1 MTNLQSGD
9 RDGPG
14 TAAPTAPARKIAS
27 DATTATESSSTEAHL
42 HTRKLLRHARATP
55 LASIFGSGFLVIV
68 PILNGA
74 VGPYAVLAMAVVCAL
89 AYATGSVIRFNI
101 RNAEPVLESGDA
113 SARVG
118 RYERTANLAL
128 VLAYA
133 ISVCLYIHI
142 LAAFLLGALGV
153 NTPRRENLLTVV
165 IVAGIG
171 LLGRFRGLDMLL
183 VLERWAL
190 RVTGLLV
197 LLLVGAFI
205 LFDWKAFATHT
216 VVWPVVPKQD
226 LWTVLTVVGG
236 TLIVVQGFETSR
248 YLGGEYDREM
258 RVWSCRSSQ
267 IVSTIVYLIFVAAA
281 TPLMHFLGNQVEDN
295 GLLILAAKAAV
306 WLPIPL
312 VAAAVLSQ
320 FSAAVAD
327 VVAAGGNV
335 DESTQGRVDDQQAY
349 VWVCGVAVILA
360 FASTLTILSFASRA
374 FAFYYF
380 LQCLVAICVTRNTLQ
395 KATIGVLAAILLFI
409 TLFAVPAG

>member
-1 MTNLQSGD
+1 MMKEN
-9 RDGPG
+9 
-14 TAAPTAPARKIAS
+14 
-27 DATTATESSSTEAHL
+27 
-42 HTRKLLRHARATP
+42 TREILRHARATP

-74 VGPYAVLAMAVVCAL
+74 VGPYSLVAMAGVCAL
-89 AYATGSVIRFNI
+89 AYAMGSVIRFNI
-101 RNAEPVLESGDA
+101 RHAEPVLEGGTA
-113 SARVG
+113 SARVV

-128 VLAYA
+128 VIAYA

-142 LAAFLLGALGV
+142 LASFVLGAL
-153 NTPRRENLLTVV
+153 NINSPRRENLFTV
-165 IVAGIG
+165 IVVAVIG

-183 VLERWAL
+183 ILERWAL
-190 RVTGLLV
+190 RVTGVLVILLV
-197 LLLVGAFI
+197 VGFLV
-205 LFDWKAFATHT
+205 FDWKALTTHT
-216 VVWPVVPKQD
+216 LVWPVFPKQD
-226 LWTVLTVVGG
+226 LWTILTVVGG

-248 YLGGEYDREM
+248 YLGSQYDREM

-267 IVSTIVYLIFVAAA
+267 ILSTVVYLLFVAAA
-281 TPLMHFLGNQVEDN
+281 TPLMHFLGDHVEDN
-295 GLLILAAKAAV
+295 GLLVLAAKAAL

-312 VAAAVLSQ
+312 VFAAVLSQ

-335 DESTQGRVDDQQAY
+335 EESTQGRVDDQQAY
-349 VWVCGVAVILA
+349 VWVCGIAVVLA

-380 LQCLVAICVTRNTLQ
+380 LQCLVAVCVTKKTYQ
-395 KATIGVLAAILLFI
+395 KVAISALAVVLLFI

>member
-1 MTNLQSGD
+1 VET
-9 RDGPG
+9 
-14 TAAPTAPARKIAS
+14 
-27 DATTATESSSTEAHL
+27 SSTASKER
-42 HTRKLLRHARATP
+42 TRKLLRHARATP

-68 PILNGA
+68 PILNGS
-74 VGPYAVLAMAVVCAL
+74 VGPYSVVAMAAVCAL
-89 AYATGSVIRFNI
+89 AYAMGSVIRYNI
-101 RNAEPVLESGDA
+101 RYAEPVLESGDA
-113 SARVG
+113 SARIV

-142 LAAFLLGALGV
+142 LAAFVLGSMQI
-153 NTPRRENLLTVV
+153 NSPRRENLLTVV

-183 VLERWAL
+183 ILERWAL
-190 RVTGLLV
+190 RVTGILVILLV
-197 LLLVGAFI
+197 VGFI
-205 LFDWKAFATHT
+205 LFDWRAFTSHT
-216 VVWPVVPKQD
+216 LVWPVFPKQD

-248 YLGGEYDREM
+248 YLGSEYDREM

-281 TPLMHFLGNQVEDN
+281 TPLMHFLGNQVQDN
-295 GLLILAAKAAV
+295 RLLILAAKAAV

-312 VAAAVLSQ
+312 VFAAVLSQ

-327 VVAAGGNV
+327 TVAAGGNV
-335 DESTQGRVDDQQAY
+335 EESTQGRVDAQQAY

-395 KATIGVLAAILLFI
+395 KAAIGFLAAILLFI

>member
-1 MTNLQSGD
+1 MHGVEASSMQ
-9 RDGPG
+9 P
-14 TAAPTAPARKIAS
+14 AASAPVAGQV
-27 DATTATESSSTEAHL
+27 ESSKPSTADTP
-42 HTRKLLRHARATP
+42 TRKHLRHARATP

-74 VGPYAVLAMAVVCAL
+74 VGPYAVVAMAGVCGL
-89 AYATGSVIRFNI
+89 AYAMGSVIRFNI
-101 RNAEPVLESGDA
+101 RHAEPVLEAGEA
-113 SARVG
+113 SARVA

-142 LAAFLLGALGV
+142 LAAFVLGGLGI

-171 LLGRFRGLDMLL
+171 FLGRFRGLNMLL
-183 VLERWAL
+183 ILERWAL
-190 RVTGLLV
+190 RVTGVLV
-197 LLLVGAFI
+197 LLLVGGF
-205 LFDWKAFATHT
+205 LVFDWNAYTAHT
-216 VVWPVVPKQD
+216 LVWPPVPKQD

-248 YLGGEYDREM
+248 YLGSEFDREM

-267 IVSTIVYLIFVAAA
+267 IISTIIYLIFVAAA

-295 GLLILAAKAAV
+295 GLLVLAAKAAV
-306 WLPIPL
+306 WLPVPL
-312 VAAAVLSQ
+312 VFAAVLSQ

-327 VVAAGGNV
+327 VVAAGGTV
-335 DESTQGRVDDQQAY
+335 DETTQGRVDDQQAY
-349 VWVCGVAVILA
+349 VLICGIAVILA

-380 LQCLVAICVTRNTLQ
+380 LQCLVAVCVTNNRAQ
-395 KATIGVLAAILLFI
+395 KIAISALAAVLLFI

>member
-1 MTNLQSGD
+1 MN
-9 RDGPG
+9 
-14 TAAPTAPARKIAS
+14 
-27 DATTATESSSTEAHL
+27 EN
-42 HTRKLLRHARATP
+42 TRQHLRHARATP

-74 VGPYAVLAMAVVCAL
+74 VGPYSLVAMAGVCAL
-89 AYATGSVIRFNI
+89 AYAMGSVIRFNI
-101 RNAEPVLESGDA
+101 RRAEPVLESGNA
-113 SARVG
+113 SPRLL

-142 LAAFLLGALGV
+142 LAAFVLGALGV
-153 NTPRRENLLTVV
+153 NTPRRENLLTVI

-171 LLGRFRGLDMLL
+171 ALGRFHGLDMLL
-183 VLERWAL
+183 ILERWAL
-190 RVTGLLV
+190 RVTGVLV
-197 LLLVGAFI
+197 LVLIAAFI
-205 LFDWKAFATHT
+205 VFDWKAYTT
-216 VVWPVVPKQD
+216 NTLVWPVFPKQD

-248 YLGGEYDREM
+248 YLGAEYDREL

-267 IVSTIVYLIFVAAA
+267 IVSTIIYLIFVASA

-295 GLLILAAKAAV
+295 GLLILAAKAAS

-312 VAAAVLSQ
+312 VLAAVLSQ

-335 DESTQGRVDDQQAY
+335 EESTQGRVDDQQAY
-349 VWVCGVAVILA
+349 VWICGVAVILA

-380 LQCLVAICVTRNTLQ
+380 LQCLVAICVVNNTLQ
-395 KATIGVLAAILLFI
+395 KVAIGFLAAVLAFI

>member
-1 MTNLQSGD
+1 MSKSQTGNP
-9 RDGPG
+9 DGSP
-14 TAAPTAPARKIAS
+14 TAAAATAALATAAAPAGVGES
-27 DATTATESSSTEAHL
+27 QATPAHA

-68 PILNGA
+68 PILNGT
-74 VGPYAVLAMAVVCAL
+74 VGPYAVLAMACVCAL
-89 AYATGSVIRFNI
+89 AYAMGSVIRYNI
-101 RNAEPVLESGDA
+101 RHAEPVLEGGSA
-113 SARVG
+113 SARVA

-142 LAAFLLGALGV
+142 LASFVLGAMGI
-153 NTPRRENLLTVV
+153 NSPRRENVLTVI

-183 VLERWAL
+183 ILERWAL

-197 LLLVGAFI
+197 LLLVGGFI
-205 LFDWKAFATHT
+205 LFSWRAFSTNT
-216 VVWPVVPKQD
+216 LVWPVLPKQN

-248 YLGGEYDREM
+248 YLGSEYDREM

-267 IVSTIVYLIFVAAA
+267 IVSTIVYLVFVAAA

-312 VAAAVLSQ
+312 VFAAVLSQ

-335 DESTQGRVDDQQAY
+335 EESTQGRVDAQQAY
-349 VWVCGVAVILA
+349 IWVCGVAVILA

-380 LQCLVAICVTRNTLQ
+380 LQCLVAICVAPNKLQ
-395 KATIGVLAAILLFI
+395 KTAIGVLAAVLLFI

>member
-1 MTNLQSGD
+1 MAETLSNTVTGE
-9 RDGPG
+9 
-14 TAAPTAPARKIAS
+14 
-27 DATTATESSSTEAHL
+27 TTSRTH
-42 HTRKLLRHARATP
+42 LRHARVTP

-68 PILNGA
+68 PILNAA
-74 VGPYAVLAMAVVCAL
+74 VGPYSLVAMAAVCAL
-89 AYATGSVIRFNI
+89 AYAMGSVIRFNI
-101 RNAEPVLESGDA
+101 RHVEPVLEVGTA
-113 SARVG
+113 PARLV
-118 RYERTANLAL
+118 RWEQTANLAL

-142 LAAFLLGALGV
+142 LAAFLLGGLGI
-153 NTPRRENLLTVV
+153 NTPRRENIVTV
-165 IVAGIG
+165 IIIAAIG
-171 LLGRFRGLDMLL
+171 VMGRFRGLDMLM
-183 VLERWAL
+183 VMERWAL
-190 RVTGLLV
+190 RVTAVLVV
-197 LLLVGAFI
+197 LLIVAFAI
-205 LFDWKAFATHT
+205 YDWKAFNTNT
-216 VVWPVVPKQD
+216 LQWPIFPKQD

-248 YLGGEYDREM
+248 YLGSEYDREL

-267 IVSTIVYLIFVAAA
+267 IVSTIIYLVFIATA

-295 GLLILAAKAAV
+295 GLLVLAAKAAV

-312 VAAAVLSQ
+312 VIAAVLSQ

-335 DESTQGRVDDQQAY
+335 DESTKGRVDAQQAY
-349 VWVCGVAVILA
+349 VFICGIAVVMA

-380 LQCLVAICVTRNTLQ
+380 LQCLVAIFVSKNKLQ
-395 KATIGVLAAILLFI
+395 KVAVSLLAIVLAFI